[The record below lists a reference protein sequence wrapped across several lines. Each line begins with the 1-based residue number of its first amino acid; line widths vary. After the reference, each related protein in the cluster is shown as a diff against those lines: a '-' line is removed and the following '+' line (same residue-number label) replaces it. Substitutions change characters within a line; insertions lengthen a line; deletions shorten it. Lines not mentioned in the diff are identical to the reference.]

1 MVSDTFSR
9 YHGLTV
15 ALHWVMALSFF
26 VMLGSGFV
34 MGNLESL
41 EPSMK
46 FKLYQ
51 WHKSGGVLL
60 LIAFFVRL
68 GVRLFMGAPP
78 LPKSFKRLDIVAA
91 KIGHWALYGL
101 MIAMPVTGWVI
112 VSSSGYGLPTL
123 VFNVFE
129 WPHIPGLAG
138 NKMLR
143 SIAGNA
149 HEILAFVFAFV
160 IALHVAAVVKHVVKD
175 KVNLLPRMWW
185 GRGE

>member
-1 MVSDTFSR
+1 MADTPLR
-9 YHGLTV
+9 YHGITV
-15 ALHWVMALSFF
+15 ALHWLMALSFF
-26 VMLGSGFV
+26 VMLTSGFV
-34 MGNLESL
+34 MSNAESL
-41 EPSMK
+41 EPSIK

-60 LIAFFVRL
+60 LLAFFVRL
-68 GVRLFMGAPP
+68 GMRLWRAAPI
-78 LPKSFKRLDIVAA
+78 LPASFKKLDIVAA
-91 KIGHWALYGL
+91 KWGHWGLYGL

-123 VFNVFE
+123 VFNWFE

-143 SIAGNA
+143 SIAGQA
-149 HEILAFVFAFV
+149 HLILAFVFAFM
-160 IALHVAAVVKHVVKD
+160 IAAHVAAVVKHALKD

-185 GRGE
+185 GR